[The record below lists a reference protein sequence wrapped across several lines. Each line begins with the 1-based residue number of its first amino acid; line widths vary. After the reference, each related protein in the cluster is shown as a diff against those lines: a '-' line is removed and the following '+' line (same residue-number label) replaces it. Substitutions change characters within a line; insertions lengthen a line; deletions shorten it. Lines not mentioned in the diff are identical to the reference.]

1 MSVSYKLEVDGAWT
15 FEMDPEALKS
25 YDIVSLGAQSYHVL
39 QQHQPYQASVLQADF
54 SRKTY
59 RVRVNGQA
67 YSVRISDALDKLIA
81 DMGFQ
86 LGAGRNVSQIEA
98 PMPGLILDILVDKG
112 DSVKKGDALV
122 VLEAMKMENA
132 ILAPRDGVI
141 KHVGVSKGMAVEKK
155 HLLVE
160 FE

>member
-1 MSVSYKLEVDGAWT
+1 V
-15 FEMDPEALKS
+15 LKE
-25 YDIVSLGAQSYHVL
+25 
-39 QQHQPYQASVLQADF
+39 HQPYQAAVLQADF

-67 YSVRISDALDKLIA
+67 YSVRISDALDQLIS
-81 DMGFQ
+81 DMGFE
-86 LGAGRNVSQIEA
+86 LGAGRNISQIEA
-98 PMPGLILDILVDKG
+98 PMPGLILDILVDQG

-132 ILAPRDGVI
+132 ILAPRDGVV
-141 KHVGVSKGMAVEKK
+141 KHIGVSRGMAVEKK